1 MSGSLKIGQEFDSPD
16 SGTDTNSTSDQANFT
31 VSLSETTDGGTTISS
46 SFMLENESGG
56 VDDDNAIKL
65 TFSDGSA
72 LELLNAGN
80 ASGTHDVSI
89 PGAGGEQGVA
99 GTTTAN
105 APTGLDFGAGA
116 TTLGLE
122 WHSAADFLADGL
134 KVSASY
140 SGDSE
145 VAKAATSRM
154 ASSYGVGATYVTTA
168 GDTSLTLGA
177 GYADSTTAISGTK
190 LTNDRNG
197 FHIGVSA
204 VTGDLTVA
212 VGYADGDTITDDGAT
227 ASAAN
232 TQVDGN
238 VVKAG
243 IKYVTGDIT
252 LNVGAVSGEAKD
264 SVTAGTAGTTDD
276 AWDEVNA
283 SVSYAVA
290 SGVSAVLGY
299 TNVDIQDEFCTI
311 YQYPFFQ
318 VIDFKVHGLMLFFAS
333 LASKSLFVHFR
344 CGLRATNHEILD
356 WLLLRAFK
364 ILKQFIFG
372 EMGFSNKGRPVHSR

>member
-1 MSGSLKIGQEFDSPD
+1 MKKELLMASALVSTLGAASVAQAVTATMSGSLKIGQEFDSPD
-16 SGTDTNSTSDQANFT
+16 SGSETNTTHDQANFS

-105 APTGLDFGAGA
+105 APTGLDFA
-116 TTLGLE
+116 TPSTTFGVE

-134 KVSASY
+134 KISASY
-140 SGDSE
+140 SADSG
-145 VAKAATSRM
+145 VAKAATARTD
-154 ASSYGVGATYVTTA
+154 SSFGIGATYVTSA
-168 GDTSLTLGA
+168 GDSTVTIGA
-177 GYADSTTAISGTK
+177 GFADSTTVTSGTQ
-190 LTNDRNG
+190 LVSDAG
-197 FHIGVSA
+197 GMHIGVTA
-204 VTGDLTVA
+204 VTGDLTIG
-212 VGYADGDTITDDGAT
+212 VGYADGDTFTDDGA
-227 ASAAN
+227 AVADAN
-232 TQVDGN
+232 TQVDGS

-243 IKYVTGDIT
+243 VKYVSGDIT
-252 LNVGAVSGEAKD
+252 LNIGAVAGEAKD
-264 SVTAGTAGTTDD
+264 STTTGTAGTTDD
-276 AWDEVNA
+276 SWDEVNA

-299 TNVDIQDEFCTI
+299 TSVDVSDE
-311 YQYPFFQ
+311 
-318 VIDFKVHGLMLFFAS
+318 GAS
-333 LASKSLFVHFR
+333 TTDGGSAWYV
-344 CGLRATNHEILD
+344 GATMS
-356 WLLLRAFK
+356 F
-364 ILKQFIFG
+364 
-372 EMGFSNKGRPVHSR
+372 